1 MIKNYFFL
9 NFKGNT
15 WFENVKSVALVLF
28 MMLIFNQLSWAQ
40 STANYTFT
48 TNNTSS
54 LALDANGNTVDM
66 SSGTTQLV
74 GADLDDSSS
83 SITNIGFNFYLYG
96 NVFTQ
101 FSANSNGVIQLGSSV
116 VGTNTYVLSGG
127 TTTTPRIGALAADL
141 RTGIGGKVH

>member
-1 MIKNYFFL
+1 
-9 NFKGNT
+9 
-15 WFENVKSVALVLF
+15 